1 MRQYTIEKVDEGQT
15 ILKYL
20 QRIMPLAPA
29 SFFYKMFR
37 KKNIVLNDNKKL
49 TGQEKISAGDS
60 LKLFLSDETI
70 DGFAAK
76 ESLST
81 SEYEKAFGRFGK
93 PEVVYEDEH
102 LLFINKPSGILSQK
116 ANPSDLSANEWLIGY
131 MLDKKD
137 TDAKKLSLFKPSV
150 CNRLDRNTAGI
161 LIFAKSLYGAN
172 VINPLIKNRDL
183 HKYYLTVVNGKLD
196 KDIHDISY
204 LKKDSD
210 KNMVTISKEAKEGYT
225 KIETFFCPMEYNKK
239 SNLTLVK
246 VLLVTGKSHQIRS
259 TLNHLGYPIV
269 GENKY
274 NSSNSEVKSLG
285 IKGQVL
291 FAYRLEFPKLDD
303 YEALSGK
310 VLEIEKPEIISKL
323 MMGQVSFV
331 RKA

>member
-210 KNMVTISKEAKEGYT
+210 KNMVTISKEAKEGYS